1 MISKREMGD
10 GDAASF
16 AISLIQSIGIVPAA
30 GPPGFYHM
38 PGSLALLSVLAT
50 LLFIGRIVDL
60 VKYAMNA
67 ESLLAMRT
75 FVSPAAKIAREAPMP
90 HSN

>member
-16 AISLIQSIGIVPAA
+16 AISSIQSIGIVPAA

-60 VKYAMNA
+60 VKYVCHECRATISNA
-67 ESLLAMRT
+67 Y
-75 FVSPAAKIAREAPMP
+75 IC
-90 HSN
+90 